1 MDGKETNELF
11 ELLGH
16 RAIER
21 RELLKMVPDLGLLF
35 VRLLQQP
42 LRDDIGHVLTDD
54 PSLLEPVLD
63 PHQAGGDELELRV
76 VEQALLQTGDEPEPD
91 QLADLAD
98 LPEEAEV
105 KDQVTL
111 LAGLQV
117 VEQLIHDEQ
126 ETVVGVLLA
135 ELGHHGRQIILV
147 AIHLIV
153 GREAE

>member
-1 MDGKETNELF
+1 MDRKKANELF

-111 LAGLQV
+111 LAGF
-117 VEQLIHDEQ
+117 
-126 ETVVGVLLA
+126 
-135 ELGHHGRQIILV
+135 
-147 AIHLIV
+147 
-153 GREAE
+153 